1 MKTIA
6 ICNHKGGVGK
16 TALSMAIAEGL
27 HRKGKRTLLV
37 DLDQQMN
44 ATQQAKID
52 TTDEVTVY
60 DLLTSFDYTA
70 KDGIKHFDGGDIIP
84 GDVLVSNA
92 ESDMAKLDTRL
103 TMLADAMEGIDD
115 DPDTSWLAQVD
126 SMALQQSIRDLD
138 RAYKNFFRRVRE
150 GGKPGF
156 PKFKS
161 RRHARQSYRTNGGK
175 VLDRNHIALPK
186 LGTVRAKVSRP
197 LQGRFMSVTVSL
209 DAAGRYFATFLCTD
223 VPSKDAP
230 ATDREVGI
238 DLGVETLATLSDGR
252 KIGNPRHLK
261 KYERKLAREQRRLS
275 RRKGTRKGEKPS
287 GRYLKQRKRVA
298 RIHAKI
304 ADARTDALHK
314 VTTMLADENQVL
326 CMEDLNAK
334 GMMKNH
340 HLAKAVT
347 DASFGEFA
355 QLLEYKCAERG
366 RSLVKIGRFY
376 PSSKTCSACGHR
388 LDALPLSVRSW
399 DCPACGAHHD
409 RDVNAARNILTEGK
423 RILSNT
429 EGTAGHA
436 GTVAATTA

>member
-1 MKTIA
+1 MERGFKYRIYPNESQRDQIARTLGCCRFVYNRALDVKKSAYAKT
-6 ICNHKGGVGK
+6 GK
-16 TALSMAIAEGL
+16 TVSWAELSRMLPAW
-27 HRKGKRTLLV
+27 KR
-37 DLDQQMN
+37 
-44 ATQQAKID
+44 
-52 TTDEVTVY
+52 
-60 DLLTSFDYTA
+60 
-70 KDGIKHFDGGDIIP
+70 
-84 GDVLVSNA
+84 
-92 ESDMAKLDTRL
+92 
-103 TMLADAMEGIDD
+103 

-223 VPSKDAP
+223 VPSKDTT

-238 DLGVETLATLSDGR
+238 DLGVETLATLSDGT
-252 KIGNPRHLK
+252 KIENPRHLK

-275 RRKGTRKGEKPS
+275 RRKGARRGEKPS
-287 GRYLKQRKRVA
+287 GRYMKQRKRIS

-334 GMMKNH
+334 TFAAGQLYVGLSRCSNIEGLTIFPKMEKNRLH
-340 HLAKAVT
+340 ASREVIDFYARMEKKASEGTVQLECPQRFSEQVKAYIA
-347 DASFGEFA
+347 D
-355 QLLEYKCAERG
+355 LLEKEKAAEKQTAP
-366 RSLVKIGRFY
+366 V
-376 PSSKTCSACGHR
+376 SSAAEE
-388 LDALPLSVRSW
+388 ALPWEREDAPGRGYQSTW
-399 DCPACGAHHD
+399 
-409 RDVNAARNILTEGK
+409 NQF
-423 RILSNT
+423 
-429 EGTAGHA
+429 
-436 GTVAATTA
+436 

>member
-1 MKTIA
+1 MERGFKYRIYPNESQRDQIA
-6 ICNHKGGVGK
+6 RTFGCCRFVYNRALDVKK
-16 TALSMAIAEGL
+16 TAYSETGKSIATNDL
-27 HRKGKRTLLV
+27 IKMIPAWKR
-37 DLDQQMN
+37 
-44 ATQQAKID
+44 
-52 TTDEVTVY
+52 
-60 DLLTSFDYTA
+60 
-70 KDGIKHFDGGDIIP
+70 
-84 GDVLVSNA
+84 
-92 ESDMAKLDTRL
+92 
-103 TMLADAMEGIDD
+103 

-161 RRHARQSYRTNGGK
+161 RRHSRQSYRTNGGK
-175 VLDRNHIALPK
+175 VVDRNHIALPK
-186 LGTVRAKVSRP
+186 LGNVRAKVSRP

-230 ATDREVGI
+230 ATDRKVGI
-238 DLGVETLATLSDGR
+238 DLGVKTLATLSDGT
-252 KIGNPRHLK
+252 KIENPRGLER
-261 KYERKLAREQRRLS
+261 YERKLAREQRRLS
-275 RRKGTRKGEKPS
+275 RRKGARKSEKQS
-287 GRYLKQRKRVA
+287 RRYLKQRKRVA

-355 QLLEYKCAERG
+355 RLLEYKCAERG
-366 RSLVKIGRFY
+366 RSFVKIGRFY
-376 PSSKTCSACGHR
+376 PSSKTCSGCGHR

>member
-1 MKTIA
+1 MERGFKYRIYPNESQRDQIA
-6 ICNHKGGVGK
+6 RTFDCCRFVYNRALDVKK
-16 TALSMAIAEGL
+16 TAYSETGKSIATNDL
-27 HRKGKRTLLV
+27 IKMIPAWKR
-37 DLDQQMN
+37 
-44 ATQQAKID
+44 
-52 TTDEVTVY
+52 
-60 DLLTSFDYTA
+60 
-70 KDGIKHFDGGDIIP
+70 
-84 GDVLVSNA
+84 
-92 ESDMAKLDTRL
+92 
-103 TMLADAMEGIDD
+103 
-115 DPDTSWLAQVD
+115 DPETSWLAQAD

-161 RRHARQSYRTNGGK
+161 RRHARRSYRTNGGK

-186 LGTVRAKVSRP
+186 LGNVRAKVSRP
-197 LQGRFMSVTVSL
+197 LQGRFISVTVSL

-238 DLGVETLATLSDGR
+238 DLGVEALATLSDGT
-252 KIGNPRHLK
+252 KIENPRHLK

-275 RRKGTRKGEKPS
+275 RRKGARRGEKPS

-334 GMMKNH
+334 GMVRNRR
-340 HLAKAVT
+340 LAKAVS

-355 QLLEYKCAERG
+355 RLLEYKCAERG
-366 RSLVKIGRFY
+366 RTLVRVDRFY
-376 PSSKTCSACGHR
+376 PSSKTCSVCGHR

-399 DCPACGAHHD
+399 DCPSCGVHHD
-409 RDVNAARNILTEGK
+409 RDVNAARNILAEGK

-436 GTVAATTA
+436 GTVAAVVA

>member
-1 MKTIA
+1 MERGFKYRIYPNESQCDQIARTFGCCRFVYNRALDVKKTIYSKA
-6 ICNHKGGVGK
+6 GK
-16 TALSMAIAEGL
+16 NISTNDLIKMIPAW
-27 HRKGKRTLLV
+27 KR
-37 DLDQQMN
+37 
-44 ATQQAKID
+44 
-52 TTDEVTVY
+52 
-60 DLLTSFDYTA
+60 
-70 KDGIKHFDGGDIIP
+70 
-84 GDVLVSNA
+84 
-92 ESDMAKLDTRL
+92 
-103 TMLADAMEGIDD
+103 
-115 DPDTSWLAQVD
+115 DPDTSWLAQAD

-138 RAYKNFFRRVRE
+138 SAYKNFFRRVRE
-150 GGKPGF
+150 GRKPGF

-175 VLDRNHIALPK
+175 VVDGNHIALPK
-186 LGTVRAKVSRP
+186 LGTVRAKVSRR

-223 VPSKDAP
+223 VPTKDMP

-275 RRKGTRKGEKPS
+275 RRKGARRGEKQS
-287 GRYLKQRKRVA
+287 MRYLKQRKRVA

-304 ADARTDALHK
+304 ADARTDTLHK

-326 CMEDLNAK
+326 CMEDLNVK
-334 GMMKNH
+334 GMVRNH
-340 HLAKAVT
+340 YLAKAVS

-355 QLLEYKCAERG
+355 RLLEYKCAERG
-366 RSLVKIGRFY
+366 RTFVRVDRFY

-388 LDALPLSVRSW
+388 LDVLLLSVRSW
-399 DCPACGAHHD
+399 NCPACGAHHD
-409 RDVNAARNILTEGK
+409 RDVNAARNILAEGK

-429 EGTAGHA
+429 KGTAGHA
-436 GTVAATTA
+436 GTKATVTA

>member
-1 MKTIA
+1 
-6 ICNHKGGVGK
+6 
-16 TALSMAIAEGL
+16 MAE
-27 HRKGKRTLLV
+27 
-37 DLDQQMN
+37 
-44 ATQQAKID
+44 
-52 TTDEVTVY
+52 
-60 DLLTSFDYTA
+60 
-70 KDGIKHFDGGDIIP
+70 
-84 GDVLVSNA
+84 
-92 ESDMAKLDTRL
+92 
-103 TMLADAMEGIDD
+103 
-115 DPDTSWLAQVD
+115 
-126 SMALQQSIRDLD
+126 IRDL
-138 RAYKNFFRRVRE
+138 
-150 GGKPGF
+150 
-156 PKFKS
+156 
-161 RRHARQSYRTNGGK
+161 Q
-175 VLDRNHIALPK
+175 
-186 LGTVRAKVSRP
+186 
-197 LQGRFMSVTVSL
+197 
-209 DAAGRYFATFLCTD
+209 
-223 VPSKDAP
+223 
-230 ATDREVGI
+230 
-238 DLGVETLATLSDGR
+238 
-252 KIGNPRHLK
+252 HLK

-275 RRKGTRKGEKPS
+275 RRKGARRGEKPS

-388 LDALPLSVRSW
+388 LDALSLSVRSW

-436 GTVAATTA
+436 GTAAATTA

>member
-1 MKTIA
+1 MERGFKYRIYPNESQRDQIA
-6 ICNHKGGVGK
+6 RTFGCCRFVYNRALDVKK
-16 TALSMAIAEGL
+16 TAYSETGKSIA
-27 HRKGKRTLLV
+27 TN
-37 DLDQQMN
+37 DL
-44 ATQQAKID
+44 
-52 TTDEVTVY
+52 
-60 DLLTSFDYTA
+60 
-70 KDGIKHFDGGDIIP
+70 IKIIP
-84 GDVLVSNA
+84 A
-92 ESDMAKLDTRL
+92 WKR
-103 TMLADAMEGIDD
+103 

-197 LQGRFMSVTVSL
+197 LQGRFISVTVSL
-209 DAAGRYFATFLCTD
+209 DTAGRYFATFLCTD
-223 VPSKDAP
+223 VPAKDTT

-238 DLGVETLATLSDGR
+238 DLGVETLATLSDGT
-252 KIGNPRHLK
+252 KIENPRHLK

-275 RRKGTRKGEKPS
+275 RRKGARKGEKQS
-287 GRYLKQRKRVA
+287 RRYLKQRKRVA

-334 GMMKNH
+334 GMVRNRR
-340 HLAKAVT
+340 LAKAVS

-355 QLLEYKCAERG
+355 RLLEYKCAERG

-436 GTVAATTA
+436 GTVAAITA

>member
-1 MKTIA
+1 MERGFKYRIYPNESQRDQIARTLGCCRFVYNRALDVKKSAYAKT
-6 ICNHKGGVGK
+6 GK
-16 TALSMAIAEGL
+16 TVSWAELSRMLPAW
-27 HRKGKRTLLV
+27 KR
-37 DLDQQMN
+37 
-44 ATQQAKID
+44 
-52 TTDEVTVY
+52 
-60 DLLTSFDYTA
+60 
-70 KDGIKHFDGGDIIP
+70 
-84 GDVLVSNA
+84 
-92 ESDMAKLDTRL
+92 
-103 TMLADAMEGIDD
+103 
-115 DPDTSWLAQVD
+115 DPATSWLAQVD

-156 PKFKS
+156 PK
-161 RRHARQSYRTNGGK
+161 
-175 VLDRNHIALPK
+175 
-186 LGTVRAKVSRP
+186 
-197 LQGRFMSVTVSL
+197 
-209 DAAGRYFATFLCTD
+209 
-223 VPSKDAP
+223 
-230 ATDREVGI
+230 
-238 DLGVETLATLSDGR
+238 
-252 KIGNPRHLK
+252 

-275 RRKGTRKGEKPS
+275 RRKGARRGEKPS

-298 RIHAKI
+298 RIYAKI

-334 GMMKNH
+334 GMVRNRR
-340 HLAKAVT
+340 LAKAVS

-355 QLLEYKCAERG
+355 RLLEYKCAERG
-366 RSLVKIGRFY
+366 RTLVRVDRFY

-436 GTVAATTA
+436 GTVAAVTA

>member
-1 MKTIA
+1 MERGFKYRIYPNESQRDQIA
-6 ICNHKGGVGK
+6 RTLGCCRFVYNRALDVKK
-16 TALSMAIAEGL
+16 TAYSETGKSIAANDL
-27 HRKGKRTLLV
+27 IKMIPTWKR
-37 DLDQQMN
+37 
-44 ATQQAKID
+44 
-52 TTDEVTVY
+52 
-60 DLLTSFDYTA
+60 
-70 KDGIKHFDGGDIIP
+70 
-84 GDVLVSNA
+84 
-92 ESDMAKLDTRL
+92 
-103 TMLADAMEGIDD
+103 
-115 DPDTSWLAQVD
+115 DPETSWLAQAD

-175 VLDRNHIALPK
+175 VVDRNHIALPK
-186 LGTVRAKVSRP
+186 LGNVRAKVSRP

-209 DAAGRYFATFLCTD
+209 DAVGRYFATFLCTD
-223 VPSKDAP
+223 VPSKDAI
-230 ATDREVGI
+230 AADREVGI
-238 DLGVETLATLSDGR
+238 DLGVETLATLSDGT

-261 KYERKLAREQRRLS
+261 KYEHRLAREQRRLS
-275 RRKGTRKGEKPS
+275 RRKGARRGEKQS
-287 GRYLKQRKRVA
+287 MRYLKQRKRVA
-298 RIHAKI
+298 RVHAKI
-304 ADARTDALHK
+304 ADTRTDALHK

-355 QLLEYKCAERG
+355 RLLEYKCAERG
-366 RSLVKIGRFY
+366 RTLVRVDRFY
-376 PSSKTCSACGHR
+376 PSSKTCSTCGHR
-388 LDALPLSVRSW
+388 LDVLPLSVRSW
-399 DCPACGAHHD
+399 DCPVCGAHHD

-436 GTVAATTA
+436 GTVAAITA

>member
-1 MKTIA
+1 MERGFKYRIYPNESQRDQIA
-6 ICNHKGGVGK
+6 RTLGSCRFVYNRALDVKK
-16 TALSMAIAEGL
+16 TAYSETGKSIATNDL
-27 HRKGKRTLLV
+27 IKMIPAWKR
-37 DLDQQMN
+37 
-44 ATQQAKID
+44 
-52 TTDEVTVY
+52 
-60 DLLTSFDYTA
+60 
-70 KDGIKHFDGGDIIP
+70 
-84 GDVLVSNA
+84 
-92 ESDMAKLDTRL
+92 
-103 TMLADAMEGIDD
+103 
-115 DPDTSWLAQVD
+115 DPETSWLAQVD

-223 VPSKDAP
+223 VPAKNTT
-230 ATDREVGI
+230 ATDRDVGI
-238 DLGVETLATLSDGR
+238 DLGVETLATLSDGT
-252 KIGNPRHLK
+252 KIENPRGLER
-261 KYERKLAREQRRLS
+261 YERKLAREQRRLS
-275 RRKGTRKGEKPS
+275 RRKGARKGEKQS
-287 GRYLKQRKRVA
+287 RRYLKQRKRVA

-334 GMMKNH
+334 GMVRNH
-340 HLAKAVT
+340 HLAKAVS

-355 QLLEYKCAERG
+355 RLLEYKCAERG

-399 DCPACGAHHD
+399 DCPVCGAHHD

-436 GTVAATTA
+436 GTVAAITA

>member
-1 MKTIA
+1 MERGFKYRIYPNESQRDQIA
-6 ICNHKGGVGK
+6 RTFGCCRFVYNRALDVKK
-16 TALSMAIAEGL
+16 TAYSETGKSIATNDL
-27 HRKGKRTLLV
+27 IKMIPAWKR
-37 DLDQQMN
+37 
-44 ATQQAKID
+44 
-52 TTDEVTVY
+52 
-60 DLLTSFDYTA
+60 
-70 KDGIKHFDGGDIIP
+70 
-84 GDVLVSNA
+84 
-92 ESDMAKLDTRL
+92 
-103 TMLADAMEGIDD
+103 
-115 DPDTSWLAQVD
+115 DPETSWLAQAD

-175 VLDRNHIALPK
+175 ILDRNHIALPK
-186 LGTVRAKVSRP
+186 LGNVRAKVSRP

-238 DLGVETLATLSDGR
+238 DLGVEALATLSDGT
-252 KIGNPRHLK
+252 KIENPRGLER
-261 KYERKLAREQRRLS
+261 YERKLAREQRRLS
-275 RRKGTRKGEKPS
+275 RRKGARKSEKQS
-287 GRYLKQRKRVA
+287 RRYLKQRKRVA

-355 QLLEYKCAERG
+355 RLLEYKCAERG

-388 LDALPLSVRSW
+388 LDALSLSVRSW
-399 DCPACGAHHD
+399 DCPSCGVHHD

>member
-1 MKTIA
+1 MERGFKYRIYPNASQRNQIARTLGCCRFVYNRALDVKKSAYAKT
-6 ICNHKGGVGK
+6 GK
-16 TALSMAIAEGL
+16 TVSWTELSRML
-27 HRKGKRTLLV
+27 PVWKR
-37 DLDQQMN
+37 
-44 ATQQAKID
+44 
-52 TTDEVTVY
+52 
-60 DLLTSFDYTA
+60 
-70 KDGIKHFDGGDIIP
+70 
-84 GDVLVSNA
+84 
-92 ESDMAKLDTRL
+92 
-103 TMLADAMEGIDD
+103 
-115 DPDTSWLAQVD
+115 DPATSWLAQVD

-186 LGTVRAKVSRP
+186 LGNVRAKVSRP
-197 LQGRFMSVTVSL
+197 LQGRFISVTVSL

-223 VPSKDAP
+223 VPAKDMP
-230 ATDREVGI
+230 ATDRKVGI
-238 DLGVETLATLSDGR
+238 DLGVETLATFSDGT

-275 RRKGTRKGEKPS
+275 RRKGARRGEKPS

-298 RIHAKI
+298 RIHAK
-304 ADARTDALHK
+304 
-314 VTTMLADENQVL
+314 
-326 CMEDLNAK
+326 
-334 GMMKNH
+334 GMVRNRR
-340 HLAKAVT
+340 LAKAVS

-355 QLLEYKCAERG
+355 RLLEYKCAERG
-366 RSLVKIGRFY
+366 RTLVRVDRFY

-436 GTVAATTA
+436 GTVAAITA

>member
-1 MKTIA
+1 MERGFKYRIYPNESQRDQIA
-6 ICNHKGGVGK
+6 RTFGCCRFVYNRALDVKK
-16 TALSMAIAEGL
+16 TAYSETGKSIATNDL
-27 HRKGKRTLLV
+27 IKMIPAWKR
-37 DLDQQMN
+37 
-44 ATQQAKID
+44 
-52 TTDEVTVY
+52 
-60 DLLTSFDYTA
+60 
-70 KDGIKHFDGGDIIP
+70 
-84 GDVLVSNA
+84 
-92 ESDMAKLDTRL
+92 
-103 TMLADAMEGIDD
+103 
-115 DPDTSWLAQVD
+115 DPETSWLAQVD

-161 RRHARQSYRTNGGK
+161 RRRSRQSYRTNGGK
-175 VLDRNHIALPK
+175 VVDRNHIALPK

-223 VPSKDAP
+223 VPTKDTP

-238 DLGVETLATLSDGR
+238 DLGVETLATLSDGT
-252 KIGNPRHLK
+252 KIENPRHLE

-275 RRKGTRKGEKPS
+275 RRKGSCRGEKPS

-334 GMMKNH
+334 GMVRNH
-340 HLAKAVT
+340 HLAKAVS

-355 QLLEYKCAERG
+355 RLLEYKCAGRG
-366 RSLVKIGRFY
+366 RTLVKVGRFY
-376 PSSKTCSACGHR
+376 PSSKTCSSCGHR

-399 DCPACGAHHD
+399 DCPACSAHHD

-436 GTVAATTA
+436 GTVAAITA